1 MAITLTIPLPKP
13 AILLNLR
20 AAFLFPHDDPQVI
33 AGQGTIG
40 LEILEDLYDVDNVIV
55 PIGGGGLIAGIAIA
69 IKSINPTIRIIGV
82 QSENVHGMA
91 ASCMPGKS
99 PAIATPAP

>member
-1 MAITLTIPLPKP
+1 M
-13 AILLNLR
+13 
-20 AAFLFPHDDPQVI
+20 
-33 AGQGTIG
+33 
-40 LEILEDLYDVDNVIV
+40 

-91 ASCMPGKS
+91 ASRYAGKS
-99 PAIATPAP
+99 PAIATPAPLADGCDVARPGKLTYEIARQLVDDIVLVSEDDIRQSMVALIQRNKVITEGPGR

>member
-1 MAITLTIPLPKP
+1 M
-13 AILLNLR
+13 
-20 AAFLFPHDDPQVI
+20 
-33 AGQGTIG
+33 
-40 LEILEDLYDVDNVIV
+40 

-91 ASCMPGKS
+91 ASRYAGKS